1 MVRTEDTGKEFE
13 MAICHAKTISYD
25 GKYKYSMS
33 LAHKLIDR
41 LLKALEN
48 ITKIKHIASH
58 GSPNDFL
65 ISENFPEFLSAKTTK
80 KTGKIAPQV
89 IGQANPNKLCTYLC
103 IEYSS
108 NFDLKAYIYSNYVR
122 LLQLM
127 EHFTFY
133 NKKIV
138 YYNKYTDILQTI
150 LKKQDICWNDF
161 KYTWTRSSLQDWKN
175 SNTLKIKYEDK
186 DISLCEVQFHSRS
199 RKNVVLRWYFDNLL
213 EIMCSKFEILK
224 F

>member
-1 MVRTEDTGKEFE
+1 MEK
-13 MAICHAKTISYD
+13 
-25 GKYKYSMS
+25 
-33 LAHKLIDR
+33 R
-41 LLKALEN
+41 LKRVILYN
-48 ITKIKHIASH
+48 
-58 GSPNDFL
+58 N
-65 ISENFPEFLSAKTTK
+65 PEFLSAKTTK

-89 IGQANPNKLCTYLC
+89 IGQANPKNLCMYLS

-108 NFDLKAYIYSNYVR
+108 NDNLKAYIYSNYVQ

-127 EHFTFY
+127 EYFTFY

-138 YYNKYTDILQTI
+138 YYNKHTDILQTI
-150 LKKQDICWNDF
+150 LKKQDIYWNDF
-161 KYTWTRSSLQDWKN
+161 KYTWTRSSLQDWEN
-175 SNTLKIKYEDK
+175 SNTLKIKYKDK

-213 EIMCSKFEILK
+213 EIMCSNLEILK